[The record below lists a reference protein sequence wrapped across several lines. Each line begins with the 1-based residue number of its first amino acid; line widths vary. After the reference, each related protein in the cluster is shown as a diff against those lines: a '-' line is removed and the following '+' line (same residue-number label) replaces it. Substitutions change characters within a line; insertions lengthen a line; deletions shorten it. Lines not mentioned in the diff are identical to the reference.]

1 MQHFKLYTSTFE
13 PISTMKHY
21 PAMVKMA
28 LSVALMLLFFTA
40 CNNDAAQHKNNKTST
55 GLSLDTSDNT
65 ELAFNDLRLYPIT
78 AEAVMLAKNALP
90 ALSGLAKAMETPGF
104 RITERKNFG
113 DGSEAWYHALTI
125 QNKTQ
130 DTIYMMSGDVVT
142 GGNQDRV
149 IAYDGILPPRSLKN
163 VEVFCVER
171 GRSHYY
177 NPDADKAEKD
187 IAAFKGYYNVASP
200 SVRRAV
206 HNGNQQGVWD
216 AVSKVTLANDA
227 TSTTDTYAA
236 LDKETDKKAERDAYL
251 RYFSDKMQGQ
261 ANVVGVVAMFKG
273 KVIAVDIFGSTALF
287 QQQYNALLHGY
298 VAEAMMFN
306 KAESSNTHSSDE
318 SPAAAFNRVARMTDP
333 ETEATES
340 NGKFNLDKQHWV
352 HLYSK

>member
-1 MQHFKLYTSTFE
+1 
-13 PISTMKHY
+13 MKHF
-21 PAMVKMA
+21 PLVVKTA
-28 LSVALMLLFFTA
+28 LSVSLLLLFVTA
-40 CNNDAAQHKNNKTST
+40 CNNDTAQHKNNNTST
-55 GLSLDTSDNT
+55 GLSLDTSDNA

-78 AEAVMLAKNALP
+78 AEAVMLANNALP
-90 ALSGLAKAMETPGF
+90 ALSGLSKAMEMPGF

-163 VEVFCVER
+163 IEVFCVER

-177 NPDADKAEKD
+177 NSNADQAEKD

-200 SVRRAV
+200 SVRKAV
-206 HNGNQQGVWD
+206 HSGNQQGVWD

-251 RYFSDKMQGQ
+251 RYFSDKMQSKS
-261 ANVVGVVAMFKG
+261 NVTGMVAVFKG
-273 KVIAVDIFGSTALF
+273 KVIAVDIFGSTDLF

-298 VAEAMMFN
+298 VAEAMMFD
-306 KAESSNTHSSDE
+306 KAENSSTNSDE
-318 SPAAAFNRVARMTDP
+318 SPAAAFNRVARMTDSAAN
-333 ETEATES
+333 ATEKT
-340 NGKFNLDKQHWV
+340 GKFILDKQHWV